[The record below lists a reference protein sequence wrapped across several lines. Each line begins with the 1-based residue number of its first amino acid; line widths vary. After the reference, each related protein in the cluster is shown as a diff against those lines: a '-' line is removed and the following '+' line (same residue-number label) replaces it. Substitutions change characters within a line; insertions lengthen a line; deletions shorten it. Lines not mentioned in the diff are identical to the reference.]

1 MKSTLSLFLYLML
14 IISIAHG
21 CRPQEE
27 KVRTTDLAKERVRF
41 SVEEAQAWFDHHG
54 WLVGCNF
61 IPSTA
66 INQLEMWQAE
76 TFDTATINKELGWA
90 SSIGMNIV
98 RVYLHDLI
106 WDADSTGFID
116 RIDQFLTIA
125 SGHGITTMFVIFDG
139 VWRPDPHLGVQMEPI
154 PRVHNSGWVQSPS
167 HSVLTDTTQWPRLE
181 RYVNG
186 LMHHFGHDDRIAAWD
201 VFNEPDNSRHDLTV
215 SQKYDWSFALLK
227 KTFTWCRSGH
237 PNQPLTSGIWYGDW
251 HPDSLNALNIYQLE
265 ESDII
270 SFHTYDEPS
279 AMHQKALLL
288 KRYNRPMICTEYLA
302 RGNNNN
308 FHTMLPFFKENQIG
322 AINWGLVDGKT
333 NTIYP
338 WDSWSKEY
346 SAEPEPWHHDI
357 FRADGTAYRRNEV
370 ELIKKL
376 TGRE

>member
-1 MKSTLSLFLYLML
+1 MKLMPCPFLYLVL
-14 IISIAHG
+14 IFSLCVG
-21 CRPQEE
+21 CQQREE
-27 KVRTTDLAKERVRF
+27 HAKTTLESEERERF
-41 SVEEAQAWFDHHG
+41 SVIEAQRWFDEHG

-90 SSIGMNIV
+90 SEIGMNIV

-106 WDADSTGFID
+106 WDADSTDFIS

-125 SGHGITTMFVIFDG
+125 SDHGISTMFVIFDG
-139 VWRPDPHLGVQMEPI
+139 VWRPDPKLGVQMEPI
-154 PRVHNSGWVQSPS
+154 PHVHNSGWVQSPS
-167 HSVLTDTTQWPRLE
+167 HSALTDTTEWPRLE
-181 RYVNG
+181 RYVRG
-186 LMHHFGHDDRIAAWD
+186 LMNHFGDDDRIAAWD
-201 VFNEPDNSRHDLTV
+201 VFNEPDNSRHELTV
-215 SQKYDWSFALLK
+215 SEKYDWSFALLRQ
-227 KTFTWCRSGH
+227 TFTWCRSLN
-237 PNQPLTSGIWYGDW
+237 PKQPLTTGIWYGDW

-270 SFHTYDEPS
+270 SFHTYDEPM

-302 RGNNNN
+302 RGNNND

-338 WDSWSKEY
+338 WDSWSKKY
-346 SAEPEPWHHDI
+346 ISEPELWHHDI
-357 FRADGTAYRRNEV
+357 FRADGTAYRQDEIA
-370 ELIKKL
+370 LIKKL
-376 TGRE
+376 TGH